1 MKYALSLLIALAA
14 IGAAQAAGTDWV
26 LVTTPAPGAPK
37 VFYSPTTV
45 KLENDRGTPVR
56 ATKVKIVAA
65 DGRETRETWKV
76 VMSQCKPLP
85 RTYLD
90 VSIYTNGKL
99 AGVQRSLSLTNTKL
113 DSTKMARV
121 ACGLALNP

>member
-1 MKYALSLLIALAA
+1 MKYALSLLITLAA

-56 ATKVKIVAA
+56 ATKVKIVTANGSEKWGQSGVFA
-65 DGRETRETWKV
+65 RRVKSWTDG
-76 VMSQCKPLP
+76 SP
-85 RTYLD
+85 
-90 VSIYTNGKL
+90 G
-99 AGVQRSLSLTNTKL
+99 
-113 DSTKMARV
+113 
-121 ACGLALNP
+121 